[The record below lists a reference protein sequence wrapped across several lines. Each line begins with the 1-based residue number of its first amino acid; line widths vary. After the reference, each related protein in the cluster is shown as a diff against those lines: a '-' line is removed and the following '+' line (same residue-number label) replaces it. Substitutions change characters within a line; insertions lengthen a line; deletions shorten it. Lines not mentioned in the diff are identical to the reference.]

1 MNNTAKAEMLL
12 KKKKTR
18 GIRKKND
25 CIFTSDAKRG
35 YDTDYE
41 VTKIQIFIS
50 KFKEKRIKKKQN
62 KRTTRQTKKLKL
74 QLKNQSV

>member
-1 MNNTAKAEMLL
+1 MLL

-50 KFKEKRIKKKQN
+50 KFKEKRIKEN
-62 KRTTRQTKKLKL
+62 KIKELEDKRKKLKL
-74 QLKNQSV
+74 QLTNQSV

>member
-25 CIFTSDAKRG
+25 CIFTGDAKRG

-50 KFKEKRIKKKQN
+50 KFKEKRIKKK
-62 KRTTRQTKKLKL
+62 TK
-74 QLKNQSV
+74 

>member
-50 KFKEKRIKKKQN
+50 KFKEKRIKKNKIKELQDKQ
-62 KRTTRQTKKLKL
+62 
-74 QLKNQSV
+74 KN

>member
-25 CIFTSDAKRG
+25 WIFTSDAKRG

-74 QLKNQSV
+74 QLTNQKV